1 MQMNDPYDTSTPK
14 YSTAQS
20 IYDALCELTTTEEMS
35 ILSEMF
41 SDVSYEGQD
50 YYYTD
55 KGYLLKERFEEC
67 SDYGNK
73 MWFLDLAIWQLD
85 QTEIHDTIWEA
96 LHNPDLAKRLGFKK
110 LFIEKMLRGDKSL
123 YDQIIEEYAAEL
135 SDCNRF
141 DNWEM
146 IKAFSRVLQAR
157 GYSVIETPYPTF
169 AYYVCEKARN
179 LHLSKETQLIT
190 ECRALLTS
198 YDDFILG
205 MRMNQ
210 ALHDGLEQLHSR
222 KMAELQA
229 AYNQKVKQLLMY
241 AESLGIELPSADIT
255 KMLVCGIS
263 EPGIVTSEVTDDV
276 SG

>member
-1 MQMNDPYDTSTPK
+1 MIDIFDSGTPK

-20 IYDALCELTTTEEMS
+20 IYDALCELTNTEEMG

-55 KGYLLKERFEEC
+55 KGYLLKEKFEEC

-73 MWFLDLAIWQLD
+73 MWLLDLAIWQLD

-96 LHNPDLAKRLGFKK
+96 LHNTDLAKRLGFKK
-110 LFIEKMLRGDKSL
+110 LFIEIMLRGDKSL
-123 YDQIIEEYAAEL
+123 YDQLIEEYADEL
-135 SDCNRF
+135 SDCDRF
-141 DNWEM
+141 SNWEM
-146 IKAFSRVLQAR
+146 IQAFNRVLQAR
-157 GYSVIETPYPTF
+157 GQPVYTTSYPTF
-169 AYYVCEKARN
+169 AYYVCEKARK
-179 LHLSKETQLIT
+179 LQLYKETQIIT

-210 ALHDGLEQLHSR
+210 TLYERLEQSY
-222 KMAELQA
+222 KSKAATLQS
-229 AYNQKVKQLLMY
+229 AYDEKVKQLLLL
-241 AESLGIELPSADIT
+241 AESQGIVLSPIGEL
-255 KMLVCGIS
+255 KMLGCDN
-263 EPGIVTSEVTDDV
+263 T
-276 SG
+276 